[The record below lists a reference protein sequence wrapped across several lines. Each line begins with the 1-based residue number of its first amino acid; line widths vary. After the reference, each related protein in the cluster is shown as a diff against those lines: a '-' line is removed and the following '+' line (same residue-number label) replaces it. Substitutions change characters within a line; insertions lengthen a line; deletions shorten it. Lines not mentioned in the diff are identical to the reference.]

1 MQAEVVEEDMMLLEQ
16 VVLAVVEMVV
26 LVLVMGLL
34 EQLIVAEVEEELHL
48 VEVLTQEPEELAVQE

>member
-1 MQAEVVEEDMMLLEQ
+1 MQAAVGVEDMMLLEQ

-34 EQLIVAEVEEELHL
+34 EQLIVVEVEEELHL
-48 VEVLTQEPEELAVQE
+48 VGVLTQEPEELEVQE